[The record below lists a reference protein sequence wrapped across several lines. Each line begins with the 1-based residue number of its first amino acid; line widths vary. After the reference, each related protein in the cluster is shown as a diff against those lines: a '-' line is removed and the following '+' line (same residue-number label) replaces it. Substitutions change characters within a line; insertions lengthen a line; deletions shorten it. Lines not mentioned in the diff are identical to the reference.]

1 MKKEGEIMEKVRI
14 DTDFI
19 KLDQFLKYAGITST
33 GGESKN
39 IISDG
44 LVKVNGQAELA
55 RGKKLRKGDTVEIM
69 RKIYEIV

>member
-1 MKKEGEIMEKVRI
+1 MEKVSI

-19 KLDQFLKYAGITST
+19 KLDQFLKYAGITAT

-55 RGKKLRKGDTVEIM
+55 RGKKLRKGYAVEVFG
-69 RKIYEIV
+69 KVYEII